1 MQYRYRSDLER
12 PHVAGKSP
20 CRQQLS
26 TAYYSHMQFMKAVL
40 LWSIYC
46 LQTFSTAAFTPVT
59 KRHFSGNHTPFLQWR
74 KYTNRFLVTNSAE
87 DTKTSTTNAQSKNA
101 APVNEGGI
109 TRKKIQSVPWTGS
122 RGMLPLQRYSGILP
136 NFDEWLIQPFP
147 SEKNNNQT
155 AEIDSAAELSKSSLH
170 LLERQESLSEW
181 ELRNLHK
188 KIAAEARASMP
199 LNPFDHLRP
208 IYIDESIVVVDKPG
222 GVLCVPGI
230 RRNPSVANIVHT
242 YIGGSPGEDVD
253 KMVVHR
259 LDGATSGVVVF
270 ARTLQA
276 LQKLHLDF
284 RDRNVKKTYEA
295 LLCGHLHSQEGE
307 IDLPLE
313 RDRNRPPFMRVATTS
328 VYHTDGDDGSNNSF
342 QEDASSPNLNKHD
355 GYKKMMSK
363 KPKESF
369 STFRVIS
376 YEYFEGCPVTRVELV
391 PFTGRTHQLRVHMAA
406 IGHAI
411 VGDGIYGFMGEGSP
425 NGGFSD
431 TAMDEIMPHR
441 ASLEVQ
447 QRIDSILS
455 RQRGNPNRPSVSND
469 GAGEGTL
476 CLHARQLCLF
486 HPKTTAPIIFESP
499 APF

>member
-1 MQYRYRSDLER
+1 M
-12 PHVAGKSP
+12 
-20 CRQQLS
+20 
-26 TAYYSHMQFMKAVL
+26 
-40 LWSIYC
+40 
-46 LQTFSTAAFTPVT
+46 
-59 KRHFSGNHTPFLQWR
+59 
-74 KYTNRFLVTNSAE
+74 
-87 DTKTSTTNAQSKNA
+87 
-101 APVNEGGI
+101 
-109 TRKKIQSVPWTGS
+109 
-122 RGMLPLQRYSGILP
+122 LP
-136 NFDEWLIQPFP
+136 NFDEWLIHPFP
-147 SEKNNNQT
+147 SDKNTNQS
-155 AEIDSAAELSKSSLH
+155 AEMDSAAELSKSSLH
-170 LLERQESLSEW
+170 LLERQESLSER

-199 LNPFDHLRP
+199 LNPYDHLRP

-242 YIGGSPGEDVD
+242 YIGGTPGEDVD

-313 RDRNRPPFMRVATTS
+313 RDRNRPPFMRVATSS
-328 VYHTDGDDGSNNSF
+328 VSHPDGDDGGNDSF
-342 QEDASSPNLNKHD
+342 REDDSSPNLHKHD

-376 YEYFEGCPVTRVELV
+376 YEYLEGCPVTRVELV
-391 PFTGRTHQLRVHMAA
+391 PFTGRCVCLYFQ
-406 IGHAI
+406 
-411 VGDGIYGFMGEGSP
+411 P
-425 NGGFSD
+425 
-431 TAMDEIMPHR
+431 
-441 ASLEVQ
+441 ASFL
-447 QRIDSILS
+447 
-455 RQRGNPNRPSVSND
+455 
-469 GAGEGTL
+469 
-476 CLHARQLCLF
+476 
-486 HPKTTAPIIFESP
+486 
-499 APF
+499 